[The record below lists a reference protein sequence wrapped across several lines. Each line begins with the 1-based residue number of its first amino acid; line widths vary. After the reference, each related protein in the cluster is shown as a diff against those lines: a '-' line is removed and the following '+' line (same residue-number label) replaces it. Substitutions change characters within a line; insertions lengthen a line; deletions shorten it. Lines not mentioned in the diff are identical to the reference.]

1 MMKKNLF
8 VILISLAVASFTS
21 CKKFVQEPPPKNQ
34 LISSAVFADSVGA
47 SAALN
52 GVYIN
57 LMQNFGFS
65 FNNGGI
71 TNKTLEFNGSE
82 QMSFL
87 AIAEKISEIVK
98 EPIRYISPKV
108 TDFEAKMKEIGLPDH
123 VIEILSTF
131 SLSIAQGEFDQ
142 QSIDLEMVLGR
153 KTKSLYEFL
162 KETYN

>member
-1 MMKKNLF
+1 
-8 VILISLAVASFTS
+8 
-21 CKKFVQEPPPKNQ
+21 
-34 LISSAVFADSVGA
+34 
-47 SAALN
+47 
-52 GVYIN
+52 
-57 LMQNFGFS
+57 
-65 FNNGGI
+65 
-71 TNKTLEFNGSE
+71 LEFNGSE